1 MQQKFKNKNI
11 MENEVKNS
19 FRSGYTKGL
28 GFGLVLML
36 IGVVFLGANFGF
48 ITERLRSIIISWQML
63 LLFFGV
69 VNILKRKYIPAMYLI
84 FIGGFFM
91 IPKVVS
97 GIEGNFIHI
106 YWPLLLIAAGVV
118 ILLQHFVGSKWGAD
132 PWVSHRHERYHH
144 RHRHF
149 HDRDYSNW
157 NRNTEG
163 FSKNSVFGS
172 GDHIVL
178 DSEFKGGEM
187 NAVFGGITLDL
198 RRTNLPVG
206 ETILEVNAVFGG
218 ITIYVPSDW
227 FVETHL
233 DSVFG
238 GFQDNR
244 LPKEPL
250 DSTKKLVIVGSCVF
264 GGGELRN

>member
-1 MQQKFKNKNI
+1 
-11 MENEVKNS
+11 MENEEKNS
-19 FRSGYTKGL
+19 FRSGYTRGIGL
-28 GFGLVLML
+28 GLVLMV
-36 IGVVFLGANFGF
+36 IGVIFLGANFGF
-48 ITERLRSIIISWQML
+48 ISDKLRSILISWQML
-63 LLFFGV
+63 LILLGVINLFRFRMV
-69 VNILKRKYIPAMYLI
+69 PAMYLI

-91 IPKVVS
+91 IPKLVD
-97 GIEGNFIHI
+97 GLQGNFIQV
-106 YWPLLLIAAGVV
+106 YWPFLLIGAGIV
-118 ILLQHFVGSKWGAD
+118 ILMQHFTGPKWRND
-132 PWVSHRHERYHH
+132 WWWRDHHHHHHHYRSNRYDHSDWSRGNNH
-144 RHRHF
+144 
-149 HDRDYSNW
+149 
-157 NRNTEG
+157 EG

-178 DSEFKGGEM
+178 DPEFKGGDL

-198 RRTNLPVG
+198 RRTSLPVG

-233 DSVFG
+233 DAVFG

-244 LPKEPL
+244 LPREPL
-250 DSTKKLVIVGSCVF
+250 DTTRKLIITGSCVF

>member
-1 MQQKFKNKNI
+1 

-28 GFGLVLML
+28 GFGLVLMVV
-36 IGVVFLGANFGF
+36 GVIFLGANFGF
-48 ITERLRSIIISWQML
+48 ISEKLRSILISWQML
-63 LLFFGV
+63 LIFLGVINLFKQK
-69 VNILKRKYIPAMYLI
+69 LIPAVWLI
-84 FIGGFFM
+84 FIGGFFL
-91 IPKVVS
+91 IPKLVE
-97 GIEGNFIHI
+97 GIDGSFIHV
-106 YWPLLLIAAGVV
+106 YWPLLLIAAGVM
-118 ILLQHFVGSKWGAD
+118 ILLQRFLGPKWGSEWWNAN
-132 PWVSHRHERYHH
+132 HQHHH
-144 RHRHF
+144 RHHHYRSERYDHSKWSGNGNS
-149 HDRDYSNW
+149 D
-157 NRNTEG
+157 G

-178 DSEFKGGEM
+178 DPEFKGGDL

-218 ITIYVPSDW
+218 ITIYVPIDW

-233 DSVFG
+233 DAVFG

-244 LPKEPL
+244 MPKEPT
-250 DSTKKLVIVGSCVF
+250 DTTRKLLITGSCVF

>member
-1 MQQKFKNKNI
+1 

-28 GFGLVLML
+28 GFGLILML
-36 IGVVFLGANFGF
+36 IGVVFLGFNFGL
-48 ITERLRSIIISWQML
+48 IPMELKSVIISWQML
-63 LLFFGV
+63 LIVIGIVHLFKRRMISGV
-69 VNILKRKYIPAMYLI
+69 VLI
-84 FIGGFFM
+84 FVGGFFI
-91 IPKVVS
+91 IPKIVPAVD
-97 GIEGNFIHI
+97 GNFVHI
-106 YWPLLLIAAGVV
+106 YWPLLLIGAGIV
-118 ILLQHFVGSKWGAD
+118 ILLQRVLGPKYFSESWNNEWNHN
-132 PWVSHRHERYHH
+132 HHRYHH
-144 RHRHF
+144 RH
-149 HDRDYSNW
+149 
-157 NRNTEG
+157 NRSFGSDQSKWENPNG

-178 DSEFKGGEM
+178 DPEFKGGEL
-187 NAVFGGITLDL
+187 NAVFGGLTLDL

-206 ETILEVNAVFGG
+206 ETRLDINAVFGG
-218 ITIYVPSDW
+218 ITVFVPADW

-244 LPKEPL
+244 MPKEPL
-250 DSTKKLVIVGSCVF
+250 DTTKKLIITGSCVF

>member
-1 MQQKFKNKNI
+1 

-19 FRSGYTKGL
+19 FRSGYNKGL

-36 IGVVFLGANFGF
+36 IGIIYLLSNFGLIPF
-48 ITERLRSIIISWQML
+48 ELKSVIISWQML
-63 LLFFGV
+63 LIIIGV
-69 VNILKRKYIPAMYLI
+69 VKLVQGRFMAGLI
-84 FIGGFFM
+84 IIFVGGFFI
-91 IPKVVS
+91 IPKVVPALD
-97 GIEGNFIHI
+97 GQFIHI
-106 YWPLLLIAAGVV
+106 YWPLLLIAAGIV
-118 ILLQHFVGSKWGAD
+118 ILLKHLFGPKWGFEPWESKWRN
-132 PWVSHRHERYHH
+132 HNQHH
-144 RHRHF
+144 HSYKY
-149 HDRDYSNW
+149 DRSKWQDNYA
-157 NRNTEG
+157 TPG

-178 DSEFKGGEM
+178 DPEFKGGDL

-218 ITIYVPSDW
+218 ITIYVPVDW

-233 DSVFG
+233 DAVFG

-244 LPKEPL
+244 LKKEPL
-250 DSTKKLVIVGSCVF
+250 DTTRKLLITGSCVF

>member
-1 MQQKFKNKNI
+1 

-19 FRSGYTKGL
+19 FRSGYTKGM
-28 GFGLVLML
+28 GVGLVLMV
-36 IGVVFLGANFGF
+36 IGVIFLAANFGF
-48 ITERLRSIIISWQML
+48 VSDKLRNILISWQML
-63 LLFFGV
+63 LIVIGV
-69 VNILKRKYIPAMYLI
+69 VNLFRLRLIPAVWLI

-91 IPKVVS
+91 IPKVVE
-97 GIEGNFIHI
+97 GINGNFIHV
-106 YWPLLLIAAGVV
+106 YWPLLLIAAGIM
-118 ILLQHFVGSKWGAD
+118 ILMQRFVGPRWANDWWKNDYHHHHHRYRSNRYDHSKWAGNMNN
-132 PWVSHRHERYHH
+132 P
-144 RHRHF
+144 
-149 HDRDYSNW
+149 
-157 NRNTEG
+157 G
-163 FSKNSVFGS
+163 FSKNSIFGS

-178 DSEFKGGEM
+178 DPEFKGGEL

-206 ETILEVNAVFGG
+206 ETILDINAVFGG
-218 ITIYVPSDW
+218 ITIYVPVDW

-233 DSVFG
+233 DAVFG

-250 DSTKKLVIVGSCVF
+250 DTTRKLTITGSCVF

>member
-1 MQQKFKNKNI
+1 
-11 MENEVKNS
+11 
-19 FRSGYTKGL
+19 
-28 GFGLVLML
+28 ML
-36 IGVVFLGANFGF
+36 
-48 ITERLRSIIISWQML
+48 
-63 LLFFGV
+63 
-69 VNILKRKYIPAMYLI
+69 

-91 IPKVVS
+91 IPKIVPGLDGQFV
-97 GIEGNFIHI
+97 HI
-106 YWPLLLIAAGVV
+106 YWPLLLIGAGIV
-118 ILLQHFVGSKWGAD
+118 ILLQRMLYPRWGFESWERKW
-132 PWVSHRHERYHH
+132 HRHEH
-144 RHRHF
+144 RHHSSRHY
-149 HDRDYSNW
+149 DKSKWEGY
-157 NRNTEG
+157 TPTGG

-178 DSEFKGGEM
+178 DPEFKGGEL

-233 DSVFG
+233 DAVFG

-244 LPKEPL
+244 MPKEPL
-250 DSTKKLVIVGSCVF
+250 DTTRKLIISGSCVF